1 MTTAQ
6 KVIKYLAIAFA
17 IFLIVTIISAILTGL
32 FALSGLLGL
41 KKHSESE
48 LPSGEMI
55 ATNFENSDIT
65 TLEIDLAFTN
75 LTIKTG
81 ESIKTDTDNSNI
93 TCKTEN
99 KNLQIKEKNQ
109 KWFSN
114 HEKKEL
120 ILYLPEGIEFEK
132 VKIATGAGKIDIE
145 SLNTQKLTFEL
156 GAGETEIQNLKI
168 TKECKIDGGAGK
180 MSIFAG
186 TINDLDLDMGV
197 GEVNVTAILTGKSKI
212 DAGVGNLNINLQGE
226 KDSYKIQADKGLG
239 SIKIDRKEITDGE
252 IFGDGENY
260 IEVDGGVGN
269 IDIDFK

>member
-17 IFLIVTIISAILTGL
+17 IFLIVTIISSILTGL
-32 FALSGLLGL
+32 FVLSGILGL

-55 ATNFENSDIT
+55 ATNFENGDIT

-81 ESIKTDTDNSNI
+81 EFIKTDTDNSNI
-93 TCKTEN
+93 TCKIEN

-120 ILYLPEGIEFEK
+120 ILYLPDGIKFEK

-168 TKECKIDGGAGK
+168 TKECKINGGAGK

-186 TINDLDLDMGV
+186 AINDLDLDMGI
-197 GEVNVTAILTGKSKI
+197 GEVNVTAILNGKSKI